1 MKPVIAIVGRPNVG
15 KSTLFNRLTRSRDAI
30 VHDLPGV
37 TRDRHYGEGRVGEQ
51 AFIAIDTGG
60 LEPGAESGI
69 FVEMA
74 RQAEQAIA
82 EADAVVFVVDGRAGL
97 MPGDRAIAQQLRKA
111 RKGALYVA
119 VNKTEGMQADTAI
132 AEFHELG
139 LGRPAPLSAA
149 HGEGVRELLELVL
162 APFAGD
168 ASAEEKEEGHPRVAI
183 VGRPNVGKSTLINA
197 LVGEE
202 RVIAFDQ
209 PGTTRDPIEVPFERG
224 GRRYTLI
231 DTAGVRRR
239 GKTGSPVEFFS
250 IVKALQAIEA
260 ANVAILI
267 VDAADG
273 VTEQD
278 AHVAGYILERGRA
291 VVIAVNK
298 WDAVEGDARERVKAD
313 LEWKLGFLGFANTHF
328 ISARAGKGLADLM
341 RSVDATY
348 AAAMAKLPT
357 PQLTRAMIAAVERQA
372 PAKSGMF
379 RPKLRYAHQGGMN
392 PPRIVIHGNA
402 LDRVSD
408 SYKRYLEGFF
418 RSEFRL
424 VGTPMAIEFKSGRN
438 PFDPAKKKG
447 LPSGKPRAL
456 REARKD
462 RRLEKTRHGKP
473 APRSA
478 KKAAPP
484 RRKSRSPRS

>member
-1 MKPVIAIVGRPNVG
+1 MKPVIALVGRPNVG

-30 VHDLPGV
+30 VHDVPGV
-37 TRDRHYGEGRVGEQ
+37 TRDRHYGEGRAGDR

-60 LEPGAESGI
+60 LEPGAADGI

-82 EADAVVFVVDGRAGL
+82 EADAVVFVVDARAGL
-97 MPGDRAIAQQLRKA
+97 TPGDRAIAERLR
-111 RKGALYVA
+111 RVRTRLRVA
-119 VNKTEGMQADTAI
+119 VNKAEGMQPDAAT

-139 LGRPAPLSAA
+139 LGEPAAISAA
-149 HGEGVRELLELVL
+149 HGEGVRELLEAVL
-162 APFAGD
+162 ERFPPGRD
-168 ASAEEKEEGHPRVAI
+168 AEEPDEGHPRVA
-183 VGRPNVGKSTLINA
+183 VAGRPNVGKSTLINA

-239 GKTGSPVEFFS
+239 GRTGTPVEFYS

-260 ANVAILI
+260 ANVAILML
-267 VDAADG
+267 DAAEG

-291 VVIAVNK
+291 VVVAVNK
-298 WDAVEGDARERVKAD
+298 WDAADEEARRRVKAE
-313 LEWKLGFLGFANTHF
+313 LQWKLGFLGFAETHF
-328 ISARAGKGLADLM
+328 LSAKEGKGLPPLM
-341 RSVDATY
+341 RAVDAAY

-357 PQLTRAMIAAVERQA
+357 PRLTRALMAAVERQA
-372 PAKSGMF
+372 PPKDGLV

-402 LDRVSD
+402 LDRVPD
-408 SYKRYLEGFF
+408 AYKRYLEHFF
-418 RSEFRL
+418 SSEFRL
-424 VGTPMAIEFKSGRN
+424 VGTPLRIEFRSGRN
-438 PFDPAKKKG
+438 PYAAKGRRLPA
-447 LPSGKPRAL
+447 GKPRAL
-456 REARKD
+456 QEAKD
-462 RRLEKTRHGKP
+462 RRRGY
-473 APRSA
+473 A
-478 KKAAPP
+478 KK
-484 RRKSRSPRS
+484 KK

>member
-1 MKPVIAIVGRPNVG
+1 VKPVIAIVGRPNVG

-30 VHDLPGV
+30 VHDVPGV
-37 TRDRHYGEGRVGEQ
+37 TRDRHYGEGRLGER

-60 LEPGAESGI
+60 LEPGAVEGI

-74 RQAEQAIA
+74 RQAQQAIA
-82 EADAVVFVVDGRAGL
+82 EADAVVFVVDARAGL
-97 MPGDRAIAQQLRKA
+97 TPADRMIAQQLR
-111 RKGALYVA
+111 RMQRPLRLA
-119 VNKTEGMQADTAI
+119 VNKAEGMQSDTAV

-139 LGRPAPLSAA
+139 LGEPAPISAA
-149 HGEGVRELLELVL
+149 HGEGVSELIEAVL
-162 APFAGD
+162 APFPEERD
-168 ASAEEKEEGHPRVAI
+168 AADEDLGHPRVAI
-183 VGRPNVGKSTLINA
+183 VGRPNVGKSTLVNA

-260 ANVAILI
+260 ANVAVLMM
-267 VDAADG
+267 DAADG

-291 VVIAVNK
+291 VVLAVNK
-298 WDAVEGDARERVKAD
+298 WDAADDDARERVKAE
-313 LEWKLGFLGFANTHF
+313 LRWKLGFLGFAEAHF
-328 ISARAGKGLADLM
+328 ISAKTGKGTAPLM
-341 RSVDATY
+341 RSVDGAY
-348 AAAMAKLPT
+348 AAAMAKLST
-357 PQLTRAMIAAVERQA
+357 PKLTRAMIAAVERQT
-372 PAKSGMF
+372 PPKTGLI

-402 LDRVSD
+402 LDRVPD
-408 SYKRYLEGFF
+408 SYKRYLEGYF
-418 RSEFRL
+418 REAFQL
-424 VGTPMAIEFKSGRN
+424 AGTPMRIEFRSGRN
-438 PFDPAKKKG
+438 PYTTKGKALPA
-447 LPSGKPRAL
+447 GKARAQ
-456 REARKD
+456 REARK
-462 RRLEKTRHGKP
+462 EKKQLKRQ
-473 APRSA
+473 
-478 KKAAPP
+478 KAG
-484 RRKSRSPRS
+484 